1 MRRIITILLCSLFAS
16 VSVTT
21 VFAQRTGNPENDALL
36 AGKHAA
42 KRGNLLKIAD
52 NAPDRYTVVKGDT
65 LWDISAKFLTDPWR
79 WPELW
84 RKNRDQVKD
93 PHWIY
98 PGDVLVLDRNNGTL
112 SLARRGVS
120 GVNESRL
127 SPTVR
132 SEALGKAIPVLP
144 ASVIEP
150 FISRPVVIETSMVD
164 GNVQQG
170 EVLKNAA
177 QIIGGKEGKTLL
189 GTGDIAY
196 VSGLTG
202 DTIDWTAF
210 RSGKTLTDPENGE
223 IVGTE
228 AIYLGK
234 VKVIRRGEPAEVLIG
249 RVKLEILKGDR
260 LLPAE
265 RGDISN
271 LTLKSPEREVDAR
284 VMSIYGSVDTGGLHS
299 IITINRGKRDGLDNG
314 SVLALFRSTLP
325 LNFKP
330 EADGKTV
337 TLQPV
342 PDRYGLVT
350 VFRVT
355 DRLSYALVMQSS
367 RELKVGDTLRNP

>member
-16 VSVTT
+16 ASVTT
-21 VFAQRTGNPENDALL
+21 VYAQRTGNPETDAQL
-36 AGKHAA
+36 ADKHAG
-42 KRGNLLKIAD
+42 KRGNQLKIAD

-65 LWDISAKFLTDPWR
+65 LWDISAKFLADPWR

-84 RKNRDQVKD
+84 RGNRDQVKD

-98 PGDVLVLDRNNGTL
+98 PGDVLVLDRKNGTL

-120 GVNESRL
+120 GVNEGRL

-132 SEALGKAIPVLP
+132 SEALGKTIPVLP
-144 ASVIEP
+144 ANVIEP
-150 FISRPVVIETSMVD
+150 FISRPIVIEASMVD
-164 GNVQQG
+164 GKVQQG
-170 EVLKNAA
+170 DALKNAA

-210 RSGKTLTDPENGE
+210 RSGKTLTDPANGE
-223 IVGTE
+223 VVGTE

-234 VKVIRRGEPAEVLIG
+234 VKVVRRGEPAEVMIG

-265 RGDISN
+265 RGDVSN
-271 LTLKSPEREVDAR
+271 LTLKSPEREIDAR
-284 VMSIYGSVDTGGLHS
+284 IMSIYGGVDTGGLHS
-299 IITINRGKRDGLDNG
+299 IITINRGKRDGLENG

-330 EADGKTV
+330 EADGKSV

-355 DRLSYALVMQSS
+355 DRLAYALVMQSS
-367 RELKVGDTLRNP
+367 RELQVGDTLRNP